1 MKKVIVP
8 ALFLVLGVVGGFVLG
23 AKAAGDQYDD
33 RKNLVS
39 TIRQLEQA
47 AAYVDAFSQKGDAAV
62 KSLILED
69 IKLHLLGASL
79 LVSKVP
85 TSTRD
90 EACRRVQRV
99 AASRNSIIQFSG
111 SEDTLDPYTISLL
124 DKSSECMFW

>member
-1 MKKVIVP
+1 MKKVIMP
-8 ALFLVLGVVGGFVLG
+8 AVCLVLGVVGGFVLG

-47 AAYVDAFSQKGDAAV
+47 VAYVDAFSQKGDAAV

-69 IKLHLLGASL
+69 IKLHLLGTSL

-85 TSTRD
+85 KSTRS

-99 AASRNSIIQFSG
+99 AESRHRIIQFSESG
-111 SEDTLDPYTISLL
+111 DTLDPYIISIL
-124 DKSSECMFW
+124 DQSSECMSW

>member
-23 AKAAGDQYDD
+23 AKAAGDQYED

-47 AAYVDAFSQKGDAAV
+47 VAYVDAFSQKGDAAV

-69 IKLHLLGASL
+69 IKLHLLGTSL

-85 TSTRD
+85 KSTRV

-99 AASRNSIIQFSG
+99 AASRHGIIQFSESG
-111 SEDTLDPYTISLL
+111 DTLDPYIISIL
-124 DKSSECMFW
+124 DQSSECVSW